1 MECQRRIDSTLDDDE
16 QSDAWM
22 DQLSDDARLIWSDAT
37 ALEDIARAWRQGD
50 SDLDPLIQ
58 RVDAAVVEG
67 LAALGLPSGQVRAV
81 LVETRSAAHLFSA
94 GSAGCAGGDDSG
106 LERASHQ
113 GKWTSCATFHDG
125 VDANPGIRQNRS
137 T

>member
-22 DQLSDDARLIWSDAT
+22 DQLSDDARLIWSDANARAT

-67 LAALGLPSGQVRAV
+67 LAALGFPRGQVRAV
-81 LVETRSAAHLFSA
+81 LVETLGVSFIRRKHTDCRISFS
-94 GSAGCAGGDDSG
+94 GCTSVLLTVTGAWLG
-106 LERASHQ
+106 LLGR
-113 GKWTSCATFHDG
+113 WVLVPDRF
-125 VDANPGIRQNRS
+125 N
-137 T
+137 